1 MKFLIYESWNHYFPI
16 GKGWAEGLQ
25 QLNNEVC
32 HVEPNSFK
40 LSDYVSNE
48 LYEKIDYII
57 WFDFDYSQDTYEELD
72 KIKALHPNVDII
84 PIVLNYN
91 DNFDNKYKSY
101 INKVVSLTYKHKSA
115 EKDFNNNGYKYLNLP
130 LATSTN
136 IFNKLNL
143 DKKYDVSFI
152 GKFGSNGHGY
162 RKQDIYLYPILD
174 EPVLSAYTVG
184 FSYNKYSLN
193 SIDYSELNDIY
204 NSTDINLNF
213 HYDIQKGPDRI
224 DFNYRT
230 FDICAAGGFQLCDHP
245 YVNEL
250 IPDLIVEED
259 GNKWKEIVKY
269 YLHNSTERKEI
280 ADKCYKYV
288 IENHTWKNRMS
299 QLINFIK

>member
-1 MKFLIYESWNHYFPI
+1 MKFLIYENWSHYFPI
-16 GKGWAEGLQ
+16 GKGWVEGLQ
-25 QLNNEVC
+25 QLSNEIC
-32 HVEPNSFK
+32 HIEPNSFK
-40 LSDYVSNE
+40 LSNYINNT
-48 LYEKIDYII
+48 LCGKIDYII
-57 WFDFDYSQDTYEELD
+57 WFDFNYSQDAYEELD
-72 KIKALHPNVDII
+72 KIKSVQPDIDII
-84 PIVLNYN
+84 PIVLDYN
-91 DNFDNKYKSY
+91 DSFDNKYKPY
-101 INKVVSLTYKHKSA
+101 INKVISLTYKHKSA
-115 EKDFNNNGYKYLNLP
+115 EEDFNKNGYKYLNLP

-152 GKFGSNGHGY
+152 GKFGDSGHGY

-174 EPVLSAYTVG
+174 EPVLSAYTAG

-193 SIDYSELNDIY
+193 SINYSELNYIY